1 MKREMKTIAFGW
13 ANPLSDRR
21 VTKAMVR
28 IRPAESNHGKA
39 PSRRRRTNMSWLW
52 KPAFL
57 AMFLA
62 TMAITGCTS
71 LHDDTGW
78 EHSGHPQTHE
88 LGDSSDIFEHRH

>member
-1 MKREMKTIAFGW
+1 
-13 ANPLSDRR
+13 
-21 VTKAMVR
+21 
-28 IRPAESNHGKA
+28 
-39 PSRRRRTNMSWLW
+39 MSWLW